1 MATASLQQT
10 ALHRPAAPRSA
21 PRGGRDRRYGWLFVL
36 PFLLIFT
43 TFHIVPIGFAVYES
57 MFHQQQS
64 GLGFGEAVRQF
75 VGLGNY
81 ATAVTDGTLLS
92 AGGRVL
98 LYGVVQ
104 VPVMLVLALG
114 MALAFDSAL
123 VRARRLLQVVTFL
136 PYAIPG
142 VIGSIL
148 WAFLYVPGISPVV
161 SLLEDLHLP
170 SDFLSPGAVLWSI
183 ANVTTWQ
190 WTGYNM
196 IIIFAALQALPR
208 DIFEAARVDGA
219 GAWRVALSIKIP
231 LVLPAILLTA
241 LFSIIGTL
249 QLFSEPLV
257 LKTLTG
263 NVTYNY
269 TPNMMV
275 YNLAFGINDAG
286 YAAAVSVVI
295 AVVTFVAS
303 LAVLRLLQRRGAGD

>member
-1 MATASLQQT
+1 M
-10 ALHRPAAPRSA
+10 
-21 PRGGRDRRYGWLFVL
+21 L
-36 PFLLIFT
+36 PFLLIFV
-43 TFHIVPIGFAVYES
+43 TFHIIPIFFAVQES
-57 MFHQQQS
+57 LFRQQSS
-64 GLGFGEAVRQF
+64 GLGLGESVRQF

-81 ATAVTDGTLLS
+81 TRAFGDSTLYA

-104 VPVMLVLALG
+104 VPIMLFLALG

-123 VRARRLLQVVTFL
+123 VHARQFLQVVAFL

-142 VIGSIL
+142 VIGAIL
-148 WAFLYVPGISPVV
+148 WAFLYVPGISPIV
-161 SLLEDLHLP
+161 SLLQDIGAP
-170 SDFLSPGAVLWSI
+170 SDFLSPRAVLWSI
-183 ANVTTWQ
+183 ANVSTWQ

-219 GAWRVALSIKIP
+219 GAWRVAWSIKIP

-275 YNLAFGINDAG
+275 YNLAFGTNDTG
-286 YAAAVSVVI
+286 YASAVSVVI
-295 AVVTFVAS
+295 AAVTFIAS
-303 LAVLRLLQRRGAGD
+303 IVVLRLLQKRGSQ